1 MIEKKITSLIGS
13 HVNSLGY
20 ELVGVEY
27 LVVNQQSVLRVYVDS
42 LDSNEP
48 LQMHDCSKI
57 SNHISTILD
66 VNDSLSFKYCL
77 EVSSPGLDRPLFS
90 LEHYKKA
97 INKNIKVKLKL
108 PIEGMIN
115 FKGKI
120 TGVISEKIFLDVL
133 ENNKKKS
140 IILLLDDIKKSN
152 IIFDH

>member
-1 MIEKKITSLIGS
+1 MIEKKITSLIDS
-13 HVNSLGY
+13 HINSLGY

-48 LQMHDCSKI
+48 LQMNDCSKI

-90 LEHYKKA
+90 LEHYRKA

-120 TGVISEKIFLDVL
+120 TGVVSEKIFLDVL